1 MVHTPIGSFHLRI
14 CSFVVSH
21 LRVLMAPCSCA
32 NWASSIWGRLFG
44 VVSLGSSVWARK
56 VGARCEQ
63 RIGRDEPCSSRGTV
77 KSSSRPRLAP
87 VAEPLARAGGSVSPK
102 YWLFLGAESLVSQE
116 PLAYSPPFP
125 ILIGQVYDICAV
137 GVLHSSRNSI
147 QHMEYLFDWVS
158 PLSRLS
164 GRLGTSVSSV
174 TELTHA
180 ACNFLR

>member
-1 MVHTPIGSFHLRI
+1 
-14 CSFVVSH
+14 
-21 LRVLMAPCSCA
+21 
-32 NWASSIWGRLFG
+32 
-44 VVSLGSSVWARK
+44 
-56 VGARCEQ
+56 
-63 RIGRDEPCSSRGTV
+63 
-77 KSSSRPRLAP
+77 

-116 PLAYSPPFP
+116 PLAHSPPFP

>member
-21 LRVLMAPCSCA
+21 LRVLLAPCNCA
-32 NWASSIWGRLFG
+32 NWALSIWGRQFG
-44 VVSLGSSVWARK
+44 LERLGLDVNRELGGMNLA
-56 VGARCEQ
+56 AH
-63 RIGRDEPCSSRGTV
+63 RGTV

-87 VAEPLARAGGSVSPK
+87 VAEPLARAGCSVSPK